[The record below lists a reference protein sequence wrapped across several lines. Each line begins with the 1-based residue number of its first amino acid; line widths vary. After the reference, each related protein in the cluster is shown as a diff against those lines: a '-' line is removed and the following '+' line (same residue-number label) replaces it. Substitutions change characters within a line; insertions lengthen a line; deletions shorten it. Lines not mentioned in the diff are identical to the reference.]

1 MGSESGGVGSG
12 GFHGLSGKWEIQ
24 VEDNRIVRYDIS
36 DDGMISTDGSEGVQL
51 RTSEHAAFPAGNGW
65 FKFTDKGQRFY
76 IRSDRG
82 SIEIAGDTPI
92 SKSEETEAD
101 RRRKEEE
108 ERKEAERKRKEEE
121 ERKEA
126 DRKRKEEK
134 ERKEAE
140 RKRKEEEAER
150 KRKEEEEA
158 ERKRKEEE
166 AERKRKE
173 EEAERKRKEEEAE
186 RKRKEEEEAERKRKE
201 EEAEQ

>member
-24 VEDNRIVRYDIS
+24 VEDNRIVRYDIF

-65 FKFTDKGQRFY
+65 FKFTHNGKTFY

-82 SIEIAGDTPI
+82 NIEIAGDTPI
-92 SKSEETEAD
+92 SKSEETEAEGKTKTEEND
-101 RRRKEEE
+101 REAERKRKEEE

-126 DRKRKEEK
+126 
-134 ERKEAE
+134 ER
-140 RKRKEEEAER
+140 
-150 KRKEEEEA
+150 
-158 ERKRKEEE
+158 
-166 AERKRKE
+166 
-173 EEAERKRKEEEAE
+173 
-186 RKRKEEEEAERKRKE
+186 
-201 EEAEQ
+201 